1 MPLDRTAVTQGFG
14 VRKQMANREP
24 DRPTRTIS
32 LGAALVGAVLLVTIS
47 AGMAFAASTIDRR
60 WFGWVT
66 EDGGSHRVCGDAKT
80 FTVGNFVDGES
91 RTYFKGWG
99 QTNPGCNSSGDLV
112 AAGWLGAK
120 ASLYKDGYLCDTTG
134 WSYNSSSAS
143 AFAILPYCNNPSGS
157 QNWQTYASHRWW
169 AKDLGGY
176 AGAAHWSPVLS
187 N

>member
-1 MPLDRTAVTQGFG
+1 
-14 VRKQMANREP
+14 MANQEA
-24 DRPTRTIS
+24 DRRNRTVS
-32 LGAALVGAVLLVTIS
+32 LGVTLVAAALLLVLS
-47 AGMAFAASTIDRR
+47 AGTAFAASTIDQK

-80 FTVGNFVDGES
+80 FTVGSHVDGES

-99 QTNPGCNSSGDLV
+99 QTNPGCNSSGDTV
-112 AAGWLGAK
+112 AAGWLGVR
-120 ASLYKDGYLCDTTG
+120 ASLYKGGYLCDTNG

-143 AFAILPYCNNPSGS
+143 AYATLPYCSNPSGS

-169 AKDLGGY
+169 AKDISGY
-176 AGAAHWSPVLS
+176 AGGTHWSPVLS